1 MTYLH
6 SRRSQRGMNLVE
18 VLVALVLGLLV
29 SVVALG
35 SAQSFSGIS
44 RNQTG
49 QGSALASASVALDA
63 LRQDIQLSG
72 LGFFSDTSPL
82 CPRINASF
90 NGDLIG
96 DGQGFAPLAMTAQ
109 GTGSDR
115 IELVHAG
122 DVTAGSAF
130 KLLASMS
137 QPMAP
142 VMVRSGVQIQTGDA
156 VLLSNAAANQPCTL
170 ASAGTLTAVAGG
182 RIELAFNVPGGFTP
196 ADWGNAFSDLPS
208 YSEQASLSVLRSLNW
223 IRYELSADR
232 LEREDVL
239 TGQRSVIARGIVQMR
254 AQYGLAAT
262 STDNMID
269 SWVDAQSGGGLS
281 AGDWSRLRALRVAV
295 VAVNG
300 EPQRPDTNGQCDA
313 TAVAPALWPGES
325 AAVTQRAQWQCSR
338 YRVWSTWVA
347 LPNLQWGQGR

>member
-1 MTYLH
+1 MKVSN
-6 SRRSQRGMNLVE
+6 SRHLQRGMNLVE

-44 RNQTG
+44 RTQTG
-49 QGSALASASVALDA
+49 QGSALASASAAMDA

-72 LGFFSDTSPL
+72 LGFFSDTAPL

-90 NGDLIG
+90 NGTPIV
-96 DGQGFAPLAMTAQ
+96 DGQAFAPLAVLPQ

-115 IELVHAG
+115 IELVHAAE
-122 DVTAGSAF
+122 VTAGSAF
-130 KLLASMS
+130 RLLAPMS
-137 QPMAP
+137 QPMSP

-170 ASAGTLTAVAGG
+170 ASAGALTPVAGG
-182 RIELAFNVPGGFTP
+182 RVELAFSTPGGFTP
-196 ADWGNAFSDLPS
+196 ADWSGAFSELPN
-208 YSEQASLSVLRSLNW
+208 YSEQASVSVLGSLNW
-223 IRYELSADR
+223 IRYELVADR
-232 LEREDVL
+232 LEREDLL

-254 AQYGLAAT
+254 AQYGLAA
-262 STDNMID
+262 SNADNMIE
-269 SWVDAQSGGGLS
+269 SWVDAQAGGGLS
-281 AGDWSRLRALRVAV
+281 AGDWTRMRALRVAV

-300 EPQRPDTNGQCDA
+300 EAQRPDAQGQCDA
-313 TAVAPALWPGES
+313 TLEAPALWPGES
-325 AAVTQRAQWQCSR
+325 AALAQRAQWQCSR